1 MKPAVIFL
9 LAIFAGLS
17 AQAHDARPL
26 SITLAEQSAGLFRA
40 VVRIPPSLATHESPR
55 IEWPGGCEVLEG
67 GSSAGT
73 SVYGVITSLV
83 ACSRGVANGTITIDY
98 PLFNPSISTLIR
110 LETLSG
116 VSLTTVLPPDVD
128 SWTVPPEPSW
138 FAIAAE
144 YASLG
149 FRHIWEGPD
158 HLLFVAGLL
167 VLAVFPRRIIWAVTG
182 FTVAHSI
189 TLSLATLGWFR
200 VPIAPTEAL
209 IALSI
214 VFVAVEIARGDP
226 QSFSHRFPIS
236 LSFAFGLL
244 HGFGF
249 ASALGEI
256 GLPRN
261 ELATGLL
268 FFNVGVELGQLAFIA
283 VAAAA
288 LLVSRVLLSH
298 SLSRFAGAQSRV
310 PVLLCAY
317 CLGIPATFWFIART
331 VSAFAT

>member
-1 MKPAVIFL
+1 MKSMLVFFLAV
-9 LAIFAGLS
+9 FAGMS

-26 SITLAEQSAGLFRA
+26 SITLAEQSTGLYRA
-40 VVRIPPSLATHESPR
+40 VVRIPPSLAPNESPE
-55 IEWPGGCEVLEG
+55 IQWPRGCEVIEG
-67 GSSAGT
+67 GPSAVA
-73 SVYGVITSLV
+73 SLYGVVTRLL
-83 ACSRGVANGTITIDY
+83 ACSGGLANGTIAIDY
-98 PLFNPSISTLIR
+98 PQFNPSISTLIR

-116 VSLTTVLPPDVD
+116 AALTTVLPPDID
-128 SWTVPPEPSW
+128 SWTVPPQPSW
-138 FAIAAE
+138 FRIAAE

-167 VLAVFPRRIIWAVTG
+167 VLAVFPRRIVWAVTG

-189 TLSLATLGWFR
+189 TLSLATLGWVR

-214 VFVAVEIARGDP
+214 VFVAVEISRRDP
-226 QSFSHRFPIS
+226 KSFSYRFPIS

-256 GLPRN
+256 GLPRH

-268 FFNVGVELGQLAFIA
+268 FFNVGVELGQLTFIA

-288 LLVSRVLLSH
+288 LLASRVLLT
-298 SLSRFAGAQSRV
+298 RFRRRLAGAQSRV

-317 CLGIPATFWFIART
+317 CLGIPAAFWFIERMT
-331 VSAFAT
+331 LIFA